1 MIIIAYCQ
9 LCATQRKRKSEIQDA
24 KGRAESGQKARI
36 YTVYFFCNYVSFI

>member
-9 LCATQRKRKSEIQDA
+9 LCATQRKSEIQDA